1 MTGSGTIMRFA
12 DLDGS
17 LIDVYQAHTH
27 MTDESSMAH
36 PASVNFL
43 LDSAV
48 GPEGYYGMFVSLN
61 HTDIAADPNSDA
73 IIAPPRRGACR

>member
-1 MTGSGTIMRFA
+1 
-12 DLDGS
+12 
-17 LIDVYQAHTH
+17 
-27 MTDESSMAH
+27 MTDESNMAQ

-43 LDSAV
+43 LDRAI

-73 IIAPPRRGACR
+73 IIASAQARERAA